1 MKENN
6 RNEPRPNIDDP
17 DIDDVAM
24 KQRLCDVRVPH
35 DLRARLLSIPDL
47 EKPVLEA
54 TALTPPRCLR
64 RKQLGWVIAV
74 AAGLVGSL
82 VAWQYYEVVRHHSE
96 LAQQETSESELT
108 TAEPPDQGPSKSQSA
123 IPIVEPPHAEEL
135 KEWMADH
142 QTRMDAIEL
151 EIAELQL
158 VELEQRA
165 RQRSRDVEG
174 LSRRERVALAYAV
187 AGEVM
192 HEWAGAT
199 PVVQEQL
206 NKVVRVLPD
215 TKGSQLALQILSN

>member
-1 MKENN
+1 MKKNSM
-6 RNEPRPNIDDP
+6 NEPRPDIDDP

-47 EKPVLEA
+47 EKSVLQA
-54 TALTPPRCLR
+54 TAPTRHRSSRWKP
-64 RKQLGWVIAV
+64 LGWVVAS
-74 AAGLVGSL
+74 AAGLVASL
-82 VAWQYYEVVRHHSE
+82 AAWHYYEVVRHHSE
-96 LAQQETSESELT
+96 LAQEGTSESELT
-108 TAEPPDQGPSKSQSA
+108 TVEPTDQVPSKSQSA
-123 IPIVEPPHAEEL
+123 IPIVEPRHAEEL

-142 QTRMDAIEL
+142 QARVDAIER

-158 VELEQRA
+158 MELEQRA

>member
-1 MKENN
+1 MKENSM
-6 RNEPRPNIDDP
+6 NEPRPDIDDP

-24 KQRLCDVRVPH
+24 RERLCDVRVPH
-35 DLRARLLSIPDL
+35 DLRARLLSIPGL
-47 EKPVLEA
+47 EKSVLEDPA
-54 TALTPPRCLR
+54 PTRHRSSRWKPLV
-64 RKQLGWVIAV
+64 WVLAS
-74 AAGLVGSL
+74 AAGLVASL
-82 VAWQYYEVVRHHSE
+82 LAWQYYEVVRHHSE
-96 LAQQETSESELT
+96 LAQQGTSESKS
-108 TAEPPDQGPSKSQSA
+108 TAAASTEQVPSKSQSA
-123 IPIVEPPHAEEL
+123 IPIVEPPHAEQL

-206 NKVVRVLPD
+206 NQVVRVLPD